1 MLKKSSIS
9 HKVFPRKERLTVVP
23 TIKLLPK
30 LKFHNKVVPEIGD
43 STSSN
48 SKSTSFILP
57 PARSSHKTNS
67 LILKSRDL
75 ANGESDLLSF
85 EEFKKTE
92 IIQSRRISRANYP
105 YWFVDSFC
113 DMDITRS
120 IRPQSLVFT
129 QFDRTGSVNGYE
141 EWEKVRKT

>member
-1 MLKKSSIS
+1 M
-9 HKVFPRKERLTVVP
+9 PRNERLTVVP

-48 SKSTSFILP
+48 SKSTSFVMP

-67 LILKSRDL
+67 LIMKSRDL
-75 ANGESDLLSF
+75 ANAESDVLSF

-92 IIQSRRISRANYP
+92 IIQSRRILRANYP
-105 YWFVDSFC
+105 YWFVDSFY
-113 DMDITRS
+113 DMDLTRT
-120 IRPQSLVFT
+120 IRPQSLVFN
-129 QFDRTGSVNGYE
+129 QFDKNGSVNGFE
-141 EWEKVRKT
+141 EWKKVKSM